1 MPKKTKMKIYQSFE
15 EINTDLR
22 QLSLEKQIA
31 LEELKLVKSDFEESI
46 KPMTLI
52 SNVVTAL
59 GKFGTLMFIKKI
71 FK

>member
-1 MPKKTKMKIYQSFE
+1 MKIYQSFD

>member
-1 MPKKTKMKIYQSFE
+1 MKIYQSFE

-52 SNVVTAL
+52 SNVVTTL

>member
-1 MPKKTKMKIYQSFE
+1 MKTYKSFE
-15 EINTDLR
+15 EIEIDLR

-31 LEELKLVKSDFEESI
+31 LEELKMVKSDFEESL
-46 KPMTLI
+46 KPMSLL
-52 SNVVTAL
+52 SNVVTAF

>member
-1 MPKKTKMKIYQSFE
+1 MKTYRSFE
-15 EINTDLR
+15 EIEIDLR

-31 LEELKLVKSDFEESI
+31 LEELKMVKSDFEESL
-46 KPMTLI
+46 KPMNVI
-52 SNVVTAL
+52 SNVLSVL

>member
-1 MPKKTKMKIYQSFE
+1 MPKKTKMKIYQSFD

>member
-1 MPKKTKMKIYQSFE
+1 MKTYKNFK
-15 EINTDLR
+15 EINNHLR

-31 LEELKLVKSDFEESI
+31 LEELKLVKSDFEENL
-46 KPMTLI
+46 KPITII
-52 SNVVTAL
+52 SNLVTAF

>member
-1 MPKKTKMKIYQSFE
+1 MPKKTKMKIYQSFD

-52 SNVVTAL
+52 SNVVTTL

>member
-52 SNVVTAL
+52 SNVVTTL